1 MFTAADGPT
10 ALRAELVRA
19 LCFSLSLE
27 RISEPDFEGD
37 CCAAIS
43 AVWNGKKGYV
53 AILVRQADPALLR
66 RYVTPRS
73 CRSESSLRET
83 LDQAVEFLDGMGFSM
98 DSHEF
103 EGLSSAERENRLEE
117 WNALRKLDRSP
128 RCFGAVESAATAEPD
143 APEPEPAPEPERA
156 PEDGDAGKSVLGRLA
171 LVQKG
176 SERLE
181 PIVRLLSYL

>member
-27 RISEPDFEGD
+27 RISEPGFEGD

-53 AILVRQADPALLR
+53 AILVRQAEPPLLR
-66 RYVTPRS
+66 RYVTAHS
-73 CRSESSLRET
+73 CRSESALRET
-83 LDQAVEFLDGMGFSM
+83 LDKAVDFLEDMGLSM
-98 DSHEF
+98 DSYEF
-103 EGLSSAERENRLEE
+103 EGLSSAERDNRLEE
-117 WNALRKLDRSP
+117 WNALRKLNRSP
-128 RCFGAVESAATAEPD
+128 RCFGTVESAAAPAPVD
-143 APEPEPAPEPERA
+143 RPEPEPERTPEE
-156 PEDGDAGKSVLGRLA
+156 GDAGKSVLGRLA

-176 SERLE
+176 SERLD
-181 PIVRLLSYL
+181 PIARLLSYL